1 MKRIVTAVALVL
13 IGSAC
18 GGSSP
23 PPLEATKNV
32 ALSAEADST
41 LGYTVP
47 SDGWSFRNYRADA
60 STTFSAVDAIALFG
74 DEAVCVEASGD
85 CTPTPAAAEWIA
97 MVAESMGYGSCEGM
111 TVSSLD
117 RFLAGAAPPSG
128 TLDLTPEVF
137 RRISQLFATQ
147 YLSKVIDATKPWRR
161 ASVAEIFDELVASLA
176 DPGHEHY
183 TLGVY
188 AKGGGHS
195 VVPYAV
201 DRLEGGR
208 AVIYVYDPNWPG
220 LNRYVEVD
228 TDSNRWRFSYQG
240 ADPETD
246 PGAWTGGGGSLDL
259 QPLSSREAPHE
270 EAFKGSAVGRRVLL
284 TVTSDDRNWAITAGG
299 TTIRGEDVLPGEDTV
314 LAVIRAGTFGATTT
328 LIEVPEV
335 DYETI
340 TVEAEAQ
347 ISVTAQAPT
356 GTITVRTGKQAIIQ
370 FKVDEEVLG
379 VDISADAEA
388 EARIATRSEH
398 VVIET
403 ADELGTT
410 VEVTDLQTTVEF
422 INDDGEVVEEVIIE
436 AGEDRIDIQVTVE
449 DLEEGVVEVEVEVV
463 QPQTVGE
470 EAREG
475 VLLLG
480 EDGVTATTTT
490 STTPPETTTTS
501 TTPPETTTT
510 STTPPE
516 TTTTTTSTTP
526 PETTTTTSTTP
537 PETTTTTTSTTP
549 PETTTTSTTPPETT
563 TTSTTPPETTTTTTT
578 STTPPETTTTTTST
592 TPPETEPGTPSG
604 LSATAGVGQVDL
616 DWAAPTDDGGSS
628 IIDYVVEYSSDSGT
642 TWTTFSDGT
651 STTASTTVTGL
662 SAGITYS
669 FRVAAVNSIG
679 AGNGSSTT
687 TATTATTPAAPS
699 GLGAIAATSAATVDL
714 AWTVPTDDGGSSII
728 DYVVEYSSD
737 SGTTWTTFS
746 DGTSTTAST
755 TVTSLSWTTTY
766 TLRVSAVNAVGT
778 GNASNVASATTVA
791 TTPGIPT
798 GLSGIRGYQQVALT
812 WTVPTDDGGSSIID
826 YVVEYSSDSGT
837 TWTTFSDGTST
848 TASTTVTSL
857 NDETT
862 YSFRVSATN
871 GVGTSSPSDAVSAT
885 TAALPDAPTGLSATP
900 TPGVGYSLDLSW
912 TAANDNGSAVTGY
925 EIRWRFVGDS
935 TWWLAD
941 AAYLT
946 RDSMTD
952 TTVSLGSLW
961 SVSNVHELQ
970 VAATNQ
976 VGTGEYSSTATAT
989 PTS

>member
-1 MKRIVTAVALVL
+1 VKRIVTAVALVL

-356 GTITVRTGKQAIIQ
+356 GTITVRTGKQANIQ

-510 STTPPE
+510 TTEPP
-516 TTTTTTSTTP
+516 P
-526 PETTTTTSTTP
+526 
-537 PETTTTTTSTTP
+537 
-549 PETTTTSTTPPETT
+549 
-563 TTSTTPPETTTTTTT
+563 TTTTTTT
-578 STTPPETTTTTTST
+578 EPPPTTTTTTT
-592 TPPETEPGTPSG
+592 TTEPPPEVPGVPTDLTGSLG
-604 LSATAGVGQVDL
+604 EAAVTLSWTA
-616 DWAAPTDDGGSS
+616 PEDDGGAAV
-628 IIDYVVEYSSDSGT
+628 IDYVVQYSLDDGL
-642 TWTTFSDGT
+642 TWTTVVDGSGNGT
-651 STTASTTVTGL
+651 STTVSGLTV
-662 SAGITYS
+662 GIAHRFS
-669 FRVAAVNSIG
+669 VAASNE
-679 AGNGSSTT
+679 AGTGTT
-687 TATTATTPAAPS
+687 
-699 GLGAIAATSAATVDL
+699 ATVDL
-714 AWTVPTDDGGSSII
+714 TPVDTSAPTISSASAAVSEIWEQANACSGRDQTSLLTVVTSDGSGIASVSGAWSSSINF
-728 DYVVEYSSD
+728 YESGSVNLVE
-737 SGTTWTTFS
+737 S
-746 DGTSTTAST
+746 DGSWTGTFGPFPDHSVATALSEDVKVTLTVTDGAGNTSTAEVTV
-755 TVTSLSWTTTY
+755 TVTS
-766 TLRVSAVNAVGT
+766 G
-778 GNASNVASATTVA
+778 
-791 TTPGIPT
+791 
-798 GLSGIRGYQQVALT
+798 
-812 WTVPTDDGGSSIID
+812 
-826 YVVEYSSDSGT
+826 
-837 TWTTFSDGTST
+837 
-848 TASTTVTSL
+848 
-857 NDETT
+857 
-862 YSFRVSATN
+862 
-871 GVGTSSPSDAVSAT
+871 
-885 TAALPDAPTGLSATP
+885 
-900 TPGVGYSLDLSW
+900 
-912 TAANDNGSAVTGY
+912 
-925 EIRWRFVGDS
+925 
-935 TWWLAD
+935 
-941 AAYLT
+941 
-946 RDSMTD
+946 
-952 TTVSLGSLW
+952 W
-961 SVSNVHELQ
+961 SC
-970 VAATNQ
+970 
-976 VGTGEYSSTATAT
+976 
-989 PTS
+989 

>member
-356 GTITVRTGKQAIIQ
+356 GTITVRTGKQANIQ

-510 STTPPE
+510 TTEPP
-516 TTTTTTSTTP
+516 P
-526 PETTTTTSTTP
+526 
-537 PETTTTTTSTTP
+537 
-549 PETTTTSTTPPETT
+549 
-563 TTSTTPPETTTTTTT
+563 TTTTTTT
-578 STTPPETTTTTTST
+578 EPPPTTTTTTT
-592 TPPETEPGTPSG
+592 TEPPPTTTTTTTTTEPPPEVPGVPTDLTGSLG
-604 LSATAGVGQVDL
+604 EAAVTLSWTA
-616 DWAAPTDDGGSS
+616 PEDDGGAAV
-628 IIDYVVEYSSDSGT
+628 IDYVVQYSLDDGL
-642 TWTTFSDGT
+642 TWTTVVDGSGNGT
-651 STTASTTVTGL
+651 STTVSGLTVGVAHRF
-662 SAGITYS
+662 S
-669 FRVAAVNSIG
+669 VAASNE
-679 AGNGSSTT
+679 AGTGTT
-687 TATTATTPAAPS
+687 
-699 GLGAIAATSAATVDL
+699 ATVDL
-714 AWTVPTDDGGSSII
+714 TPVDTSAPTVSSASAAVSEIWEQADACSGRDQTSLLTVVTSDGSGIASVSGAWSSSINF
-728 DYVVEYSSD
+728 YESGSVNLVE
-737 SGTTWTTFS
+737 S
-746 DGTSTTAST
+746 DGSWTGTFGPFPDHSVATALSEDVKVTLTVTDGAGNTSTAEVTV
-755 TVTSLSWTTTY
+755 TVTSGW
-766 TLRVSAVNAVGT
+766 
-778 GNASNVASATTVA
+778 
-791 TTPGIPT
+791 
-798 GLSGIRGYQQVALT
+798 
-812 WTVPTDDGGSSIID
+812 
-826 YVVEYSSDSGT
+826 
-837 TWTTFSDGTST
+837 FC
-848 TASTTVTSL
+848 
-857 NDETT
+857 
-862 YSFRVSATN
+862 
-871 GVGTSSPSDAVSAT
+871 
-885 TAALPDAPTGLSATP
+885 
-900 TPGVGYSLDLSW
+900 
-912 TAANDNGSAVTGY
+912 
-925 EIRWRFVGDS
+925 
-935 TWWLAD
+935 
-941 AAYLT
+941 
-946 RDSMTD
+946 
-952 TTVSLGSLW
+952 
-961 SVSNVHELQ
+961 
-970 VAATNQ
+970 
-976 VGTGEYSSTATAT
+976 
-989 PTS
+989 

>member
-47 SDGWSFRNYRADA
+47 SDGWSFRNYRADT

-356 GTITVRTGKQAIIQ
+356 GTITVRTGKQANIQ

-410 VEVTDLQTTVEF
+410 VEVTDLQTAVDF
-422 INDDGEVVEEVIIE
+422 VNDDGEVVEEVIIE

-510 STTPPE
+510 TTEPPPTTTTTTTE
-516 TTTTTTSTTP
+516 PPPTTTTTTSEP
-526 PETTTTTSTTP
+526 PP
-537 PETTTTTTSTTP
+537 TTTTTTEP
-549 PETTTTSTTPPETT
+549 PP
-563 TTSTTPPETTTTTTT
+563 TTTTTTT
-578 STTPPETTTTTTST
+578 TEPPPTTTTTTTEPPPT
-592 TPPETEPGTPSG
+592 TTTTTTTTEPPPEVPGVPTDLTGSLG
-604 LSATAGVGQVDL
+604 EAAVTLSWTA
-616 DWAAPTDDGGSS
+616 PEDDGGAAV
-628 IIDYVVEYSSDSGT
+628 IDYVVQYSLDDGL
-642 TWTTFSDGT
+642 TWTTVVDGSGNGT
-651 STTASTTVTGL
+651 STTVSGLTVGVAHRF
-662 SAGITYS
+662 S
-669 FRVAAVNSIG
+669 VAASNE
-679 AGNGSSTT
+679 AGTGTT
-687 TATTATTPAAPS
+687 
-699 GLGAIAATSAATVDL
+699 ATVDL
-714 AWTVPTDDGGSSII
+714 TPVDTSAPTISSASAAVSEIWEQADACSGRDQTSLLTVVTSDGSGIASVSGAWSSSINF
-728 DYVVEYSSD
+728 YESGSVNLVE
-737 SGTTWTTFS
+737 S
-746 DGTSTTAST
+746 DGSWTGTFGPFPDHSVATALSEDVKVTLTVTDGAGNTSTAEVTV
-755 TVTSLSWTTTY
+755 TVTS
-766 TLRVSAVNAVGT
+766 G
-778 GNASNVASATTVA
+778 
-791 TTPGIPT
+791 
-798 GLSGIRGYQQVALT
+798 
-812 WTVPTDDGGSSIID
+812 
-826 YVVEYSSDSGT
+826 
-837 TWTTFSDGTST
+837 
-848 TASTTVTSL
+848 
-857 NDETT
+857 
-862 YSFRVSATN
+862 
-871 GVGTSSPSDAVSAT
+871 
-885 TAALPDAPTGLSATP
+885 
-900 TPGVGYSLDLSW
+900 
-912 TAANDNGSAVTGY
+912 
-925 EIRWRFVGDS
+925 
-935 TWWLAD
+935 
-941 AAYLT
+941 
-946 RDSMTD
+946 
-952 TTVSLGSLW
+952 W
-961 SVSNVHELQ
+961 SC
-970 VAATNQ
+970 
-976 VGTGEYSSTATAT
+976 
-989 PTS
+989 

>member
-47 SDGWSFRNYRADA
+47 SDGWSFRNYRADT

-356 GTITVRTGKQAIIQ
+356 GTITVRTGKQANIQ

-510 STTPPE
+510 TTEPPPTTTTTTTE
-516 TTTTTTSTTP
+516 PPPTTTTTTSEP
-526 PETTTTTSTTP
+526 PP
-537 PETTTTTTSTTP
+537 TTTTTTEP
-549 PETTTTSTTPPETT
+549 PP
-563 TTSTTPPETTTTTTT
+563 TTTTTTT
-578 STTPPETTTTTTST
+578 EPPPTTTTTTT
-592 TPPETEPGTPSG
+592 TEPPPTTTTTTTTEPPPTTTTTTTTEPPPTTTTTTTEPPPTTTTTTTTEPPPTTTTTTTTTEPPPEVPGVPTDLTGSLG
-604 LSATAGVGQVDL
+604 EAAVTLSWTA
-616 DWAAPTDDGGSS
+616 PEDDGGAAV
-628 IIDYVVEYSSDSGT
+628 IDYVVQYSLDDGL
-642 TWTTFSDGT
+642 TWTTVVDGSGNGT
-651 STTASTTVTGL
+651 STTVSGLTVGVAHRF
-662 SAGITYS
+662 S
-669 FRVAAVNSIG
+669 VAASNE
-679 AGNGSSTT
+679 AGTGTT
-687 TATTATTPAAPS
+687 
-699 GLGAIAATSAATVDL
+699 ATVDL
-714 AWTVPTDDGGSSII
+714 TPVDTSAPTVSSASAAVSEIWEQADACSGRDQTSLLTVVTSDGSGIASVSGAWSSSINF
-728 DYVVEYSSD
+728 YESGSVNLVE
-737 SGTTWTTFS
+737 S
-746 DGTSTTAST
+746 DGSWTGTFGPFPDHSVATALSEDVKVTLTVTDGAGNTSTAEVTV
-755 TVTSLSWTTTY
+755 TVTSGW
-766 TLRVSAVNAVGT
+766 
-778 GNASNVASATTVA
+778 
-791 TTPGIPT
+791 
-798 GLSGIRGYQQVALT
+798 
-812 WTVPTDDGGSSIID
+812 
-826 YVVEYSSDSGT
+826 
-837 TWTTFSDGTST
+837 FC
-848 TASTTVTSL
+848 
-857 NDETT
+857 
-862 YSFRVSATN
+862 
-871 GVGTSSPSDAVSAT
+871 
-885 TAALPDAPTGLSATP
+885 
-900 TPGVGYSLDLSW
+900 
-912 TAANDNGSAVTGY
+912 
-925 EIRWRFVGDS
+925 
-935 TWWLAD
+935 
-941 AAYLT
+941 
-946 RDSMTD
+946 
-952 TTVSLGSLW
+952 
-961 SVSNVHELQ
+961 
-970 VAATNQ
+970 
-976 VGTGEYSSTATAT
+976 
-989 PTS
+989 

>member
-356 GTITVRTGKQAIIQ
+356 GTITVRTGKQANIQ

-410 VEVTDLQTTVEF
+410 VEVTDLQTAVDF
-422 INDDGEVVEEVIIE
+422 VNDDGEVVEEVIIE

-510 STTPPE
+510 TTEPP
-516 TTTTTTSTTP
+516 P
-526 PETTTTTSTTP
+526 
-537 PETTTTTTSTTP
+537 
-549 PETTTTSTTPPETT
+549 
-563 TTSTTPPETTTTTTT
+563 TTTTTTT
-578 STTPPETTTTTTST
+578 TEPPPTTTTTTT
-592 TPPETEPGTPSG
+592 TTEPPPEVPGVPTDLTGSLG
-604 LSATAGVGQVDL
+604 EAAVTLSWTA
-616 DWAAPTDDGGSS
+616 PEDDGGAAV
-628 IIDYVVEYSSDSGT
+628 IDYVVQYSLDDGL
-642 TWTTFSDGT
+642 TWTTVVDGSGNGT
-651 STTASTTVTGL
+651 STTVSGLTV
-662 SAGITYS
+662 GIAHRFS
-669 FRVAAVNSIG
+669 VAASNE
-679 AGNGSSTT
+679 AGTGTT
-687 TATTATTPAAPS
+687 
-699 GLGAIAATSAATVDL
+699 ATVDL
-714 AWTVPTDDGGSSII
+714 TPVDTSAPTISSASAAVSEIWEQANACSGRDQTSLLTVVTSDGSGIASVSGAWSSSINF
-728 DYVVEYSSD
+728 YESGSVNLVE
-737 SGTTWTTFS
+737 S
-746 DGTSTTAST
+746 DGSWTGTFGPFPDHSVATALSEDVKVTLTVTDGAGNTSTAEVTV
-755 TVTSLSWTTTY
+755 TVTS
-766 TLRVSAVNAVGT
+766 G
-778 GNASNVASATTVA
+778 
-791 TTPGIPT
+791 
-798 GLSGIRGYQQVALT
+798 
-812 WTVPTDDGGSSIID
+812 
-826 YVVEYSSDSGT
+826 
-837 TWTTFSDGTST
+837 
-848 TASTTVTSL
+848 
-857 NDETT
+857 
-862 YSFRVSATN
+862 
-871 GVGTSSPSDAVSAT
+871 
-885 TAALPDAPTGLSATP
+885 
-900 TPGVGYSLDLSW
+900 
-912 TAANDNGSAVTGY
+912 
-925 EIRWRFVGDS
+925 
-935 TWWLAD
+935 
-941 AAYLT
+941 
-946 RDSMTD
+946 
-952 TTVSLGSLW
+952 W
-961 SVSNVHELQ
+961 SC
-970 VAATNQ
+970 
-976 VGTGEYSSTATAT
+976 
-989 PTS
+989 

>member
-1 MKRIVTAVALVL
+1 VKRIVTAVALVL

-356 GTITVRTGKQAIIQ
+356 GTITVRTGKQANIQ
-370 FKVDEEVLG
+370 FKVDEEVLS

-510 STTPPE
+510 TTEPP
-516 TTTTTTSTTP
+516 P
-526 PETTTTTSTTP
+526 
-537 PETTTTTTSTTP
+537 
-549 PETTTTSTTPPETT
+549 
-563 TTSTTPPETTTTTTT
+563 TTTTTTT
-578 STTPPETTTTTTST
+578 TEPPPEVPGVPTDLTGSLGEAAVTLSWTA
-592 TPPETEPGTPSG
+592 PE
-604 LSATAGVGQVDL
+604 
-616 DWAAPTDDGGSS
+616 DDGGAAV
-628 IIDYVVEYSSDSGT
+628 IDYVVQYSLDDGL
-642 TWTTFSDGT
+642 TWTTVVDGSGNGT
-651 STTASTTVTGL
+651 STTVSGLTVGVAHRF
-662 SAGITYS
+662 S
-669 FRVAAVNSIG
+669 VAASNE
-679 AGNGSSTT
+679 AGTGTT
-687 TATTATTPAAPS
+687 
-699 GLGAIAATSAATVDL
+699 ATVDL
-714 AWTVPTDDGGSSII
+714 TPVDTSAPTISSASAAVSEIWEQANACSGRDQTSLLTVVTSDGSGIASVSGAWSSSINF
-728 DYVVEYSSD
+728 YESGSVNLVE
-737 SGTTWTTFS
+737 S
-746 DGTSTTAST
+746 DGSWTGTFGPFPDHSVATALSEDVKVTLTVTDGAGNTSTAEVTV
-755 TVTSLSWTTTY
+755 TVTS
-766 TLRVSAVNAVGT
+766 G
-778 GNASNVASATTVA
+778 
-791 TTPGIPT
+791 
-798 GLSGIRGYQQVALT
+798 
-812 WTVPTDDGGSSIID
+812 
-826 YVVEYSSDSGT
+826 
-837 TWTTFSDGTST
+837 
-848 TASTTVTSL
+848 
-857 NDETT
+857 
-862 YSFRVSATN
+862 
-871 GVGTSSPSDAVSAT
+871 
-885 TAALPDAPTGLSATP
+885 
-900 TPGVGYSLDLSW
+900 
-912 TAANDNGSAVTGY
+912 
-925 EIRWRFVGDS
+925 
-935 TWWLAD
+935 
-941 AAYLT
+941 
-946 RDSMTD
+946 
-952 TTVSLGSLW
+952 W
-961 SVSNVHELQ
+961 SC
-970 VAATNQ
+970 
-976 VGTGEYSSTATAT
+976 
-989 PTS
+989 

>member
-47 SDGWSFRNYRADA
+47 SDGWSFRNYRADT

-356 GTITVRTGKQAIIQ
+356 GTITVRTGKQANIQ

-510 STTPPE
+510 TTEPP
-516 TTTTTTSTTP
+516 P
-526 PETTTTTSTTP
+526 
-537 PETTTTTTSTTP
+537 
-549 PETTTTSTTPPETT
+549 
-563 TTSTTPPETTTTTTT
+563 TTTTTTT
-578 STTPPETTTTTTST
+578 TEPPPTTTTTTT
-592 TPPETEPGTPSG
+592 TTEPPPEVPGVPTDLTGSLG
-604 LSATAGVGQVDL
+604 EAAVTLSWTA
-616 DWAAPTDDGGSS
+616 PEDDGGAAV
-628 IIDYVVEYSSDSGT
+628 IDYVVQYSLDDGL
-642 TWTTFSDGT
+642 TWTTVVDGSGNGT
-651 STTASTTVTGL
+651 STTVSGLTVGVAHRF
-662 SAGITYS
+662 S
-669 FRVAAVNSIG
+669 VAASNE
-679 AGNGSSTT
+679 AGTGTT
-687 TATTATTPAAPS
+687 
-699 GLGAIAATSAATVDL
+699 ATVDL
-714 AWTVPTDDGGSSII
+714 TPVDTSAPTVSSASAAVSEIWEQADACSGRDQTSLLTVVTSDGSGIASVSGAWSSSINF
-728 DYVVEYSSD
+728 YESGSVNLVE
-737 SGTTWTTFS
+737 S
-746 DGTSTTAST
+746 DGSWTGTFGPFPDHSVATALSEDVKVTLTVTDGAGNTSTAEVTV
-755 TVTSLSWTTTY
+755 TVTS
-766 TLRVSAVNAVGT
+766 G
-778 GNASNVASATTVA
+778 
-791 TTPGIPT
+791 
-798 GLSGIRGYQQVALT
+798 
-812 WTVPTDDGGSSIID
+812 
-826 YVVEYSSDSGT
+826 
-837 TWTTFSDGTST
+837 
-848 TASTTVTSL
+848 
-857 NDETT
+857 
-862 YSFRVSATN
+862 
-871 GVGTSSPSDAVSAT
+871 
-885 TAALPDAPTGLSATP
+885 
-900 TPGVGYSLDLSW
+900 
-912 TAANDNGSAVTGY
+912 
-925 EIRWRFVGDS
+925 
-935 TWWLAD
+935 
-941 AAYLT
+941 
-946 RDSMTD
+946 
-952 TTVSLGSLW
+952 W
-961 SVSNVHELQ
+961 SC
-970 VAATNQ
+970 
-976 VGTGEYSSTATAT
+976 
-989 PTS
+989 

>member
-208 AVIYVYDPNWPG
+208 AIIYVYDPNWPG

-356 GTITVRTGKQAIIQ
+356 GTITVRTGKQANIQ

-501 TTPPETTTT
+501 TTPPETTTP

-516 TTTTTTSTTP
+516 TTTTTTEP
-526 PETTTTTSTTP
+526 PP
-537 PETTTTTTSTTP
+537 
-549 PETTTTSTTPPETT
+549 
-563 TTSTTPPETTTTTTT
+563 TTTTTTT
-578 STTPPETTTTTTST
+578 TTEPPPEVPGVPTDLTGSLGEAAVTLSWTA
-592 TPPETEPGTPSG
+592 PE
-604 LSATAGVGQVDL
+604 
-616 DWAAPTDDGGSS
+616 DDGGAAV
-628 IIDYVVEYSSDSGT
+628 IDYVVQYSLDDGL
-642 TWTTFSDGT
+642 TWTTVVDGSGNGT
-651 STTASTTVTGL
+651 STTVSGL
-662 SAGITYS
+662 AVGVAHRFS
-669 FRVAAVNSIG
+669 VAASNE
-679 AGNGSSTT
+679 AGTGTT
-687 TATTATTPAAPS
+687 
-699 GLGAIAATSAATVDL
+699 ATVDL
-714 AWTVPTDDGGSSII
+714 TPVDTSAPTVSSASAAVSEIWEQADACSGRDQTSLLTVVTSDGSGIASVSGAWSSSINF
-728 DYVVEYSSD
+728 YESGSVNLVE
-737 SGTTWTTFS
+737 S
-746 DGTSTTAST
+746 DGSWTGTFGPFPDHSVATALSEDVKVTLTVTDGAGNTSTAEVTV
-755 TVTSLSWTTTY
+755 TVTSGW
-766 TLRVSAVNAVGT
+766 
-778 GNASNVASATTVA
+778 
-791 TTPGIPT
+791 
-798 GLSGIRGYQQVALT
+798 
-812 WTVPTDDGGSSIID
+812 
-826 YVVEYSSDSGT
+826 
-837 TWTTFSDGTST
+837 FC
-848 TASTTVTSL
+848 
-857 NDETT
+857 
-862 YSFRVSATN
+862 
-871 GVGTSSPSDAVSAT
+871 
-885 TAALPDAPTGLSATP
+885 
-900 TPGVGYSLDLSW
+900 
-912 TAANDNGSAVTGY
+912 
-925 EIRWRFVGDS
+925 
-935 TWWLAD
+935 
-941 AAYLT
+941 
-946 RDSMTD
+946 
-952 TTVSLGSLW
+952 
-961 SVSNVHELQ
+961 
-970 VAATNQ
+970 
-976 VGTGEYSSTATAT
+976 
-989 PTS
+989 

>member
-356 GTITVRTGKQAIIQ
+356 GTITVRTGKQANIQ

-410 VEVTDLQTTVEF
+410 VEVTDLQTAVDF
-422 INDDGEVVEEVIIE
+422 VNDDGEVVEEVIIE

-510 STTPPE
+510 TTEPP
-516 TTTTTTSTTP
+516 P
-526 PETTTTTSTTP
+526 
-537 PETTTTTTSTTP
+537 
-549 PETTTTSTTPPETT
+549 
-563 TTSTTPPETTTTTTT
+563 TTTTTTT
-578 STTPPETTTTTTST
+578 TEPPPTTTTTTT
-592 TPPETEPGTPSG
+592 TEPPPTTTTTTTTEPPPTTTTTTTTTEPPPEVPGVPTDLTGSLG
-604 LSATAGVGQVDL
+604 EAAVTLSWTA
-616 DWAAPTDDGGSS
+616 PEDDGGAAV
-628 IIDYVVEYSSDSGT
+628 IDYVVQYSLDDGL
-642 TWTTFSDGT
+642 TWTTVVDGSGNGT
-651 STTASTTVTGL
+651 STTVSGLTVGVAHRF
-662 SAGITYS
+662 S
-669 FRVAAVNSIG
+669 VAASNE
-679 AGNGSSTT
+679 AGTGTT
-687 TATTATTPAAPS
+687 
-699 GLGAIAATSAATVDL
+699 ATVDL
-714 AWTVPTDDGGSSII
+714 TPVDTSAPTISSASAAVSEIWEQANACSGRDQTSLLTVVTSDGSGIASVSGAWSSSINF
-728 DYVVEYSSD
+728 YESGSVNLVE
-737 SGTTWTTFS
+737 S
-746 DGTSTTAST
+746 DGSWTGTFGPFPDHSVATALSEDVKVTLTVTDGAGNTSTAEVTV
-755 TVTSLSWTTTY
+755 TVTS
-766 TLRVSAVNAVGT
+766 G
-778 GNASNVASATTVA
+778 
-791 TTPGIPT
+791 
-798 GLSGIRGYQQVALT
+798 
-812 WTVPTDDGGSSIID
+812 
-826 YVVEYSSDSGT
+826 
-837 TWTTFSDGTST
+837 
-848 TASTTVTSL
+848 
-857 NDETT
+857 
-862 YSFRVSATN
+862 
-871 GVGTSSPSDAVSAT
+871 
-885 TAALPDAPTGLSATP
+885 
-900 TPGVGYSLDLSW
+900 
-912 TAANDNGSAVTGY
+912 
-925 EIRWRFVGDS
+925 
-935 TWWLAD
+935 
-941 AAYLT
+941 
-946 RDSMTD
+946 
-952 TTVSLGSLW
+952 W
-961 SVSNVHELQ
+961 SC
-970 VAATNQ
+970 
-976 VGTGEYSSTATAT
+976 
-989 PTS
+989 

>member
-356 GTITVRTGKQAIIQ
+356 GTITVRTGKQANIQ
-370 FKVDEEVLG
+370 FKVDEEVLS

-510 STTPPE
+510 TTEPP
-516 TTTTTTSTTP
+516 P
-526 PETTTTTSTTP
+526 
-537 PETTTTTTSTTP
+537 
-549 PETTTTSTTPPETT
+549 
-563 TTSTTPPETTTTTTT
+563 TTTTTTT
-578 STTPPETTTTTTST
+578 TEPPPTTTTTTTEPPPT
-592 TPPETEPGTPSG
+592 TTTTTTTTEPPPEVPGVPTDLTGSLG
-604 LSATAGVGQVDL
+604 EAAVTLSWTA
-616 DWAAPTDDGGSS
+616 PEDDGGAAV
-628 IIDYVVEYSSDSGT
+628 IDYVVQYSLDDGL
-642 TWTTFSDGT
+642 TWTTVVDGSGNGT
-651 STTASTTVTGL
+651 STTVSGLTVGVAHRF
-662 SAGITYS
+662 S
-669 FRVAAVNSIG
+669 VAASNE
-679 AGNGSSTT
+679 AGTGTT
-687 TATTATTPAAPS
+687 
-699 GLGAIAATSAATVDL
+699 ATVDL
-714 AWTVPTDDGGSSII
+714 TPVDTSAPTISSASAAVSEIWEQANACSGRDQTSLLTVVTSDGSGIASVSGAWSSSINF
-728 DYVVEYSSD
+728 YESGSVNLVE
-737 SGTTWTTFS
+737 S
-746 DGTSTTAST
+746 DGSWTGTFGPFPDHSVATALSEDVKVTLTVTDGAGNTSTAEVTV
-755 TVTSLSWTTTY
+755 TVTS
-766 TLRVSAVNAVGT
+766 G
-778 GNASNVASATTVA
+778 
-791 TTPGIPT
+791 
-798 GLSGIRGYQQVALT
+798 
-812 WTVPTDDGGSSIID
+812 
-826 YVVEYSSDSGT
+826 
-837 TWTTFSDGTST
+837 
-848 TASTTVTSL
+848 
-857 NDETT
+857 
-862 YSFRVSATN
+862 
-871 GVGTSSPSDAVSAT
+871 
-885 TAALPDAPTGLSATP
+885 
-900 TPGVGYSLDLSW
+900 
-912 TAANDNGSAVTGY
+912 
-925 EIRWRFVGDS
+925 
-935 TWWLAD
+935 
-941 AAYLT
+941 
-946 RDSMTD
+946 
-952 TTVSLGSLW
+952 W
-961 SVSNVHELQ
+961 SC
-970 VAATNQ
+970 
-976 VGTGEYSSTATAT
+976 
-989 PTS
+989 

>member
-1 MKRIVTAVALVL
+1 VKRIVTAVALVL

-41 LGYTVP
+41 LGYTAP
-47 SDGWSFRNYRADA
+47 SDGWSFRNYRADTA
-60 STTFSAVDAIALFG
+60 TTFSAVDAIALFG

-356 GTITVRTGKQAIIQ
+356 GTITVRTGKQANIQ

-510 STTPPE
+510 TTEPP
-516 TTTTTTSTTP
+516 P
-526 PETTTTTSTTP
+526 
-537 PETTTTTTSTTP
+537 
-549 PETTTTSTTPPETT
+549 
-563 TTSTTPPETTTTTTT
+563 TTTTTTT
-578 STTPPETTTTTTST
+578 EPPPTTTTTTT
-592 TPPETEPGTPSG
+592 TEPPPTTTTTTTTEPPPTTTTTTTEPPPTTTTTTTTEPPPTTTTTTTTTEPPPEVPGVPTDLTGSLG
-604 LSATAGVGQVDL
+604 EAAVTLSWTA
-616 DWAAPTDDGGSS
+616 PEDDGGAAV
-628 IIDYVVEYSSDSGT
+628 IDYVVQYSLDDGL
-642 TWTTFSDGT
+642 TWTTVVDGSGNGT
-651 STTASTTVTGL
+651 STTVSGLTV
-662 SAGITYS
+662 GIAHRFS
-669 FRVAAVNSIG
+669 VAASNE
-679 AGNGSSTT
+679 AGTGTT
-687 TATTATTPAAPS
+687 
-699 GLGAIAATSAATVDL
+699 ATVDL
-714 AWTVPTDDGGSSII
+714 TPVDTSAPTVSSASAAVSEIWEQADACSGRDQTSLLTVVTSDGSGIASVSGAWSSSINF
-728 DYVVEYSSD
+728 YESGSVNLVE
-737 SGTTWTTFS
+737 S
-746 DGTSTTAST
+746 DGSWTGTFGPFPDHSVATALSEDVKVTLTVTDGAGNTSTAEVTV
-755 TVTSLSWTTTY
+755 TVTS
-766 TLRVSAVNAVGT
+766 G
-778 GNASNVASATTVA
+778 
-791 TTPGIPT
+791 
-798 GLSGIRGYQQVALT
+798 
-812 WTVPTDDGGSSIID
+812 
-826 YVVEYSSDSGT
+826 
-837 TWTTFSDGTST
+837 
-848 TASTTVTSL
+848 
-857 NDETT
+857 
-862 YSFRVSATN
+862 
-871 GVGTSSPSDAVSAT
+871 
-885 TAALPDAPTGLSATP
+885 
-900 TPGVGYSLDLSW
+900 
-912 TAANDNGSAVTGY
+912 
-925 EIRWRFVGDS
+925 
-935 TWWLAD
+935 
-941 AAYLT
+941 
-946 RDSMTD
+946 
-952 TTVSLGSLW
+952 W
-961 SVSNVHELQ
+961 SC
-970 VAATNQ
+970 
-976 VGTGEYSSTATAT
+976 
-989 PTS
+989 

>member
-356 GTITVRTGKQAIIQ
+356 GTITVRTGKQANIQ

-510 STTPPE
+510 TTEPP
-516 TTTTTTSTTP
+516 P
-526 PETTTTTSTTP
+526 
-537 PETTTTTTSTTP
+537 
-549 PETTTTSTTPPETT
+549 
-563 TTSTTPPETTTTTTT
+563 TTTTTTT
-578 STTPPETTTTTTST
+578 EPPPTTTTTTT
-592 TPPETEPGTPSG
+592 TEPPPTTTTTTTTEPPPTTTTTTTTTEPPPEVPGVPTDLTGSLG
-604 LSATAGVGQVDL
+604 EAAVTLSWTA
-616 DWAAPTDDGGSS
+616 PEDDGGAAV
-628 IIDYVVEYSSDSGT
+628 IDYVVQYSLDDGL
-642 TWTTFSDGT
+642 TWTTVVDGSGNGT
-651 STTASTTVTGL
+651 STTVSGLTV
-662 SAGITYS
+662 GIAHRFS
-669 FRVAAVNSIG
+669 VAASNE
-679 AGNGSSTT
+679 AGTGTT
-687 TATTATTPAAPS
+687 
-699 GLGAIAATSAATVDL
+699 ATVDL
-714 AWTVPTDDGGSSII
+714 TPVDTSAPTISSASAAVSEIWEQANACSGRDQTSLLTVVTSDGSGIASVSGAWSSSINF
-728 DYVVEYSSD
+728 YESGSVNLVE
-737 SGTTWTTFS
+737 S
-746 DGTSTTAST
+746 DGSWTGTFGPFPDHSVATALSEDVKVTLTVTDGAGNTSTAEVTV
-755 TVTSLSWTTTY
+755 TVTSGW
-766 TLRVSAVNAVGT
+766 
-778 GNASNVASATTVA
+778 
-791 TTPGIPT
+791 
-798 GLSGIRGYQQVALT
+798 
-812 WTVPTDDGGSSIID
+812 
-826 YVVEYSSDSGT
+826 
-837 TWTTFSDGTST
+837 FC
-848 TASTTVTSL
+848 
-857 NDETT
+857 
-862 YSFRVSATN
+862 
-871 GVGTSSPSDAVSAT
+871 
-885 TAALPDAPTGLSATP
+885 
-900 TPGVGYSLDLSW
+900 
-912 TAANDNGSAVTGY
+912 
-925 EIRWRFVGDS
+925 
-935 TWWLAD
+935 
-941 AAYLT
+941 
-946 RDSMTD
+946 
-952 TTVSLGSLW
+952 
-961 SVSNVHELQ
+961 
-970 VAATNQ
+970 
-976 VGTGEYSSTATAT
+976 
-989 PTS
+989 

>member
-1 MKRIVTAVALVL
+1 VKRIVTAVALVL

-510 STTPPE
+510 TTEPP
-516 TTTTTTSTTP
+516 P
-526 PETTTTTSTTP
+526 
-537 PETTTTTTSTTP
+537 
-549 PETTTTSTTPPETT
+549 
-563 TTSTTPPETTTTTTT
+563 TTTTTTT
-578 STTPPETTTTTTST
+578 TEPPPTTTTTTT
-592 TPPETEPGTPSG
+592 TTEPPPEVPGVPTDLTGSLG
-604 LSATAGVGQVDL
+604 EAAVTLSWTA
-616 DWAAPTDDGGSS
+616 PEDDGGAAV
-628 IIDYVVEYSSDSGT
+628 IDYVVQYSLDDGL
-642 TWTTFSDGT
+642 TWTTVVDGSGNGT
-651 STTASTTVTGL
+651 STTVSGLTV
-662 SAGITYS
+662 GIAHRFS
-669 FRVAAVNSIG
+669 VAASNE
-679 AGNGSSTT
+679 AGTGTT
-687 TATTATTPAAPS
+687 
-699 GLGAIAATSAATVDL
+699 ATVDL
-714 AWTVPTDDGGSSII
+714 TPVDTSAPTISSASAAVSEIWEQANACSGRDQTSLLTVVTSDGSGIASVSGAWSSSINF
-728 DYVVEYSSD
+728 YESGSVNLVE
-737 SGTTWTTFS
+737 S
-746 DGTSTTAST
+746 DGSWTGTFGPFPDHSVATALSEDVKVTLTVTDGAGNTSTAEVTV
-755 TVTSLSWTTTY
+755 TVTS
-766 TLRVSAVNAVGT
+766 G
-778 GNASNVASATTVA
+778 
-791 TTPGIPT
+791 
-798 GLSGIRGYQQVALT
+798 
-812 WTVPTDDGGSSIID
+812 
-826 YVVEYSSDSGT
+826 
-837 TWTTFSDGTST
+837 
-848 TASTTVTSL
+848 
-857 NDETT
+857 
-862 YSFRVSATN
+862 
-871 GVGTSSPSDAVSAT
+871 
-885 TAALPDAPTGLSATP
+885 
-900 TPGVGYSLDLSW
+900 
-912 TAANDNGSAVTGY
+912 
-925 EIRWRFVGDS
+925 
-935 TWWLAD
+935 
-941 AAYLT
+941 
-946 RDSMTD
+946 
-952 TTVSLGSLW
+952 W
-961 SVSNVHELQ
+961 SC
-970 VAATNQ
+970 
-976 VGTGEYSSTATAT
+976 
-989 PTS
+989 

>member
-356 GTITVRTGKQAIIQ
+356 GTITVRTGKQANIQ

-410 VEVTDLQTTVEF
+410 VEVTDLQTAVDF
-422 INDDGEVVEEVIIE
+422 VNDDGEVVEEVIIE

-510 STTPPE
+510 TTEPP
-516 TTTTTTSTTP
+516 P
-526 PETTTTTSTTP
+526 
-537 PETTTTTTSTTP
+537 
-549 PETTTTSTTPPETT
+549 
-563 TTSTTPPETTTTTTT
+563 TTTTTTT
-578 STTPPETTTTTTST
+578 TEPPPTTTTTTT
-592 TPPETEPGTPSG
+592 TEPPPTTTTTTTEPPPTTTTTTTTTEPPPEVPGVPTDLTGSLG
-604 LSATAGVGQVDL
+604 EAAVTLSWTA
-616 DWAAPTDDGGSS
+616 PEDDGGAAV
-628 IIDYVVEYSSDSGT
+628 IDYVVQYSLDDGL
-642 TWTTFSDGT
+642 TWTTVVDGSGNGT
-651 STTASTTVTGL
+651 STTVSGLTV
-662 SAGITYS
+662 GIAHRFS
-669 FRVAAVNSIG
+669 VAASNE
-679 AGNGSSTT
+679 AGTGTT
-687 TATTATTPAAPS
+687 
-699 GLGAIAATSAATVDL
+699 ATVDL
-714 AWTVPTDDGGSSII
+714 TPVDTSAPTISSASAAVSEIWEQANACSGRDQTSLLTVVTSDGSGIASVSGAWSSSINF
-728 DYVVEYSSD
+728 YESGSVNLVE
-737 SGTTWTTFS
+737 S
-746 DGTSTTAST
+746 DGSWTGTFGPFPDHSVATALSEDVKVTLTVTDGAGNTSTAEVTV
-755 TVTSLSWTTTY
+755 TVTS
-766 TLRVSAVNAVGT
+766 G
-778 GNASNVASATTVA
+778 
-791 TTPGIPT
+791 
-798 GLSGIRGYQQVALT
+798 
-812 WTVPTDDGGSSIID
+812 
-826 YVVEYSSDSGT
+826 
-837 TWTTFSDGTST
+837 
-848 TASTTVTSL
+848 
-857 NDETT
+857 
-862 YSFRVSATN
+862 
-871 GVGTSSPSDAVSAT
+871 
-885 TAALPDAPTGLSATP
+885 
-900 TPGVGYSLDLSW
+900 
-912 TAANDNGSAVTGY
+912 
-925 EIRWRFVGDS
+925 
-935 TWWLAD
+935 
-941 AAYLT
+941 
-946 RDSMTD
+946 
-952 TTVSLGSLW
+952 W
-961 SVSNVHELQ
+961 SC
-970 VAATNQ
+970 
-976 VGTGEYSSTATAT
+976 
-989 PTS
+989 

>member
-1 MKRIVTAVALVL
+1 VKRIVTAVALVL

-356 GTITVRTGKQAIIQ
+356 GTITVRTGKQANIQ
-370 FKVDEEVLG
+370 FKVDEEVLS

-510 STTPPE
+510 TTEPP
-516 TTTTTTSTTP
+516 P
-526 PETTTTTSTTP
+526 
-537 PETTTTTTSTTP
+537 
-549 PETTTTSTTPPETT
+549 
-563 TTSTTPPETTTTTTT
+563 TTTTTTT
-578 STTPPETTTTTTST
+578 TEPPPTTTTTTT
-592 TPPETEPGTPSG
+592 TEPPPTTTTTTTTTEPPPEVPGVPTDLTGSLG
-604 LSATAGVGQVDL
+604 EAAVTLSWTA
-616 DWAAPTDDGGSS
+616 PEDDGGAAV
-628 IIDYVVEYSSDSGT
+628 IDYVVQYSLDDGL
-642 TWTTFSDGT
+642 TWTTVVDGSGNGT
-651 STTASTTVTGL
+651 STTVSGLTV
-662 SAGITYS
+662 GIAHRFS
-669 FRVAAVNSIG
+669 VAASNE
-679 AGNGSSTT
+679 AGTGTT
-687 TATTATTPAAPS
+687 
-699 GLGAIAATSAATVDL
+699 ATVDL
-714 AWTVPTDDGGSSII
+714 TPVDTSAPTISSASAAVSEIWEQADACSGRDQTSLLTVVTSDGSGIASVSGAWSSSINF
-728 DYVVEYSSD
+728 YESGSVNLVE
-737 SGTTWTTFS
+737 S
-746 DGTSTTAST
+746 DGSWTGTFGPFPDHSVATALSEDVKVTLTVTDGAGNTSTAEVTV
-755 TVTSLSWTTTY
+755 TVTS
-766 TLRVSAVNAVGT
+766 G
-778 GNASNVASATTVA
+778 
-791 TTPGIPT
+791 
-798 GLSGIRGYQQVALT
+798 
-812 WTVPTDDGGSSIID
+812 
-826 YVVEYSSDSGT
+826 
-837 TWTTFSDGTST
+837 
-848 TASTTVTSL
+848 
-857 NDETT
+857 
-862 YSFRVSATN
+862 
-871 GVGTSSPSDAVSAT
+871 
-885 TAALPDAPTGLSATP
+885 
-900 TPGVGYSLDLSW
+900 
-912 TAANDNGSAVTGY
+912 
-925 EIRWRFVGDS
+925 
-935 TWWLAD
+935 
-941 AAYLT
+941 
-946 RDSMTD
+946 
-952 TTVSLGSLW
+952 W
-961 SVSNVHELQ
+961 SC
-970 VAATNQ
+970 
-976 VGTGEYSSTATAT
+976 
-989 PTS
+989 

>member
-47 SDGWSFRNYRADA
+47 SDGWSFRNYRADT

-356 GTITVRTGKQAIIQ
+356 GTITVRTGKQANIQ

-510 STTPPE
+510 TTEPP
-516 TTTTTTSTTP
+516 P
-526 PETTTTTSTTP
+526 
-537 PETTTTTTSTTP
+537 
-549 PETTTTSTTPPETT
+549 
-563 TTSTTPPETTTTTTT
+563 TTTTTTT
-578 STTPPETTTTTTST
+578 TEPPPTTTTTTT
-592 TPPETEPGTPSG
+592 TEPPPTTTTTTTTEPPPTTTTTTTTTEPPPEVPGVPTDLTGSLG
-604 LSATAGVGQVDL
+604 EAAVTLSWTA
-616 DWAAPTDDGGSS
+616 PEDDGGAAV
-628 IIDYVVEYSSDSGT
+628 IDYVVQYSLDDGL
-642 TWTTFSDGT
+642 TWTTVVDGSGNGT
-651 STTASTTVTGL
+651 STTVSGLTVGVAHRF
-662 SAGITYS
+662 S
-669 FRVAAVNSIG
+669 VAASNE
-679 AGNGSSTT
+679 AGTGTT
-687 TATTATTPAAPS
+687 
-699 GLGAIAATSAATVDL
+699 ATVDL
-714 AWTVPTDDGGSSII
+714 TPVDTSAPTVSSASAAVSEIWEQADACSGRDQTSLLTVVTSDGSGIASVSGAWSSSINF
-728 DYVVEYSSD
+728 YESGSVNLVE
-737 SGTTWTTFS
+737 S
-746 DGTSTTAST
+746 DGSWTGTFGPFPDHSVATALSEDVKVTLTVTDGAGNTSTAEVTV
-755 TVTSLSWTTTY
+755 TVTSGW
-766 TLRVSAVNAVGT
+766 
-778 GNASNVASATTVA
+778 
-791 TTPGIPT
+791 
-798 GLSGIRGYQQVALT
+798 
-812 WTVPTDDGGSSIID
+812 
-826 YVVEYSSDSGT
+826 
-837 TWTTFSDGTST
+837 FC
-848 TASTTVTSL
+848 
-857 NDETT
+857 
-862 YSFRVSATN
+862 
-871 GVGTSSPSDAVSAT
+871 
-885 TAALPDAPTGLSATP
+885 
-900 TPGVGYSLDLSW
+900 
-912 TAANDNGSAVTGY
+912 
-925 EIRWRFVGDS
+925 
-935 TWWLAD
+935 
-941 AAYLT
+941 
-946 RDSMTD
+946 
-952 TTVSLGSLW
+952 
-961 SVSNVHELQ
+961 
-970 VAATNQ
+970 
-976 VGTGEYSSTATAT
+976 
-989 PTS
+989 

>member
-47 SDGWSFRNYRADA
+47 SDGWSFRNYRADT

-356 GTITVRTGKQAIIQ
+356 GTITVRTGKQANIQ

-510 STTPPE
+510 TTEPPPTTTTTTTE
-516 TTTTTTSTTP
+516 PPPTTTTTTSEP
-526 PETTTTTSTTP
+526 PP
-537 PETTTTTTSTTP
+537 TTTTTTEP
-549 PETTTTSTTPPETT
+549 PP
-563 TTSTTPPETTTTTTT
+563 TTTTTTT
-578 STTPPETTTTTTST
+578 EPPPTTTTTTT
-592 TPPETEPGTPSG
+592 TEPPPTTTTTTTTEPPPTTTTTTTTTEPPPTTTTTTTTTEPPPEVPGVPTDLTGSLG
-604 LSATAGVGQVDL
+604 EAAVTLSWTA
-616 DWAAPTDDGGSS
+616 PEDDGGAAV
-628 IIDYVVEYSSDSGT
+628 IDYVVQYSLDDGL
-642 TWTTFSDGT
+642 TWTTVVDGSGNGT
-651 STTASTTVTGL
+651 STTVSGLTVGVAHRF
-662 SAGITYS
+662 S
-669 FRVAAVNSIG
+669 VAASNE
-679 AGNGSSTT
+679 AGTGTT
-687 TATTATTPAAPS
+687 
-699 GLGAIAATSAATVDL
+699 ATVDL
-714 AWTVPTDDGGSSII
+714 TPVDTSAPTVSSASAAVSEIWEQADACSGRDQTSLLTVVTSDGSGIASVSGAWSSSINF
-728 DYVVEYSSD
+728 YESGSVNLVE
-737 SGTTWTTFS
+737 S
-746 DGTSTTAST
+746 DGSWTGTFGPFPDHSVATALSEDVKVTLTVTDGAGNTSTAEVTV
-755 TVTSLSWTTTY
+755 TVTSGW
-766 TLRVSAVNAVGT
+766 
-778 GNASNVASATTVA
+778 
-791 TTPGIPT
+791 
-798 GLSGIRGYQQVALT
+798 
-812 WTVPTDDGGSSIID
+812 
-826 YVVEYSSDSGT
+826 
-837 TWTTFSDGTST
+837 FC
-848 TASTTVTSL
+848 
-857 NDETT
+857 
-862 YSFRVSATN
+862 
-871 GVGTSSPSDAVSAT
+871 
-885 TAALPDAPTGLSATP
+885 
-900 TPGVGYSLDLSW
+900 
-912 TAANDNGSAVTGY
+912 
-925 EIRWRFVGDS
+925 
-935 TWWLAD
+935 
-941 AAYLT
+941 
-946 RDSMTD
+946 
-952 TTVSLGSLW
+952 
-961 SVSNVHELQ
+961 
-970 VAATNQ
+970 
-976 VGTGEYSSTATAT
+976 
-989 PTS
+989 

>member
-47 SDGWSFRNYRADA
+47 SDGWSFRNYRADT

-356 GTITVRTGKQAIIQ
+356 GTITVRTGKQANIQ

-510 STTPPE
+510 TTEPP
-516 TTTTTTSTTP
+516 P
-526 PETTTTTSTTP
+526 
-537 PETTTTTTSTTP
+537 
-549 PETTTTSTTPPETT
+549 
-563 TTSTTPPETTTTTTT
+563 TTTTTTT
-578 STTPPETTTTTTST
+578 EPPPTTTTTTTEPPPT
-592 TPPETEPGTPSG
+592 TTTTTTTEPPPTTTTTTTTEPPPTTTTTTTTTEPPPEVPGVPTDLTGSLG
-604 LSATAGVGQVDL
+604 EAAVTLSWTA
-616 DWAAPTDDGGSS
+616 PEDDGGAAV
-628 IIDYVVEYSSDSGT
+628 IDYVVQYSLDDGL
-642 TWTTFSDGT
+642 TWTTVVDGSGNGT
-651 STTASTTVTGL
+651 STTVSGLTVGVAHRF
-662 SAGITYS
+662 S
-669 FRVAAVNSIG
+669 VAASNE
-679 AGNGSSTT
+679 AGTGTT
-687 TATTATTPAAPS
+687 
-699 GLGAIAATSAATVDL
+699 ATVDL
-714 AWTVPTDDGGSSII
+714 TPVDTSAPTVSSASAAVSEIWEQADACSGRDQTSLLTVVTSDGSGIASVSGAWSSSINF
-728 DYVVEYSSD
+728 YESGSVNLVE
-737 SGTTWTTFS
+737 S
-746 DGTSTTAST
+746 DGSWTGTFGPFPDHSVATALSEDVKVTLTVTDGAGNTSTAEVTV
-755 TVTSLSWTTTY
+755 TVTS
-766 TLRVSAVNAVGT
+766 G
-778 GNASNVASATTVA
+778 
-791 TTPGIPT
+791 
-798 GLSGIRGYQQVALT
+798 
-812 WTVPTDDGGSSIID
+812 
-826 YVVEYSSDSGT
+826 
-837 TWTTFSDGTST
+837 
-848 TASTTVTSL
+848 
-857 NDETT
+857 
-862 YSFRVSATN
+862 
-871 GVGTSSPSDAVSAT
+871 
-885 TAALPDAPTGLSATP
+885 
-900 TPGVGYSLDLSW
+900 
-912 TAANDNGSAVTGY
+912 
-925 EIRWRFVGDS
+925 
-935 TWWLAD
+935 
-941 AAYLT
+941 
-946 RDSMTD
+946 
-952 TTVSLGSLW
+952 W
-961 SVSNVHELQ
+961 SC
-970 VAATNQ
+970 
-976 VGTGEYSSTATAT
+976 
-989 PTS
+989 